1 MGPKSTL
8 DRDQRL
14 SAPLLLAHTWRAA
27 VAPGA
32 TDTDT
37 RRAPGLPVTRMPFAR
52 PGREQEEQPRVVRG
66 THLAALIRIERRQ
79 EPGPAGGRIAARVLD
94 LDRAADH

>member
-1 MGPKSTL
+1 MIERLYGPQIHT
-8 DRDQRL
+8 RL
-14 SAPLLLAHTWRAA
+14 RSASVRPLLLAHTWRAA

-32 TDTDT
+32 TDTG
-37 RRAPGLPVTRMPFAR
+37 RAPGLPVTRMPFAR

-79 EPGPAGGRIAARVLD
+79 EPGAAGGRIAARVLD
-94 LDRAADH
+94 LD